1 MSEEF
6 DFISRPES
14 KNDEHVWCKI
24 DQDGKLEV
32 FDWEFV
38 EKTAVEYD
46 MAGAV
51 TQRSNAQIICKLA
64 MLIRQQALEQAAA
77 ALTKYRDLPA
87 TATVIMLKDPL
98 GEELADA
105 HSGLKRKGLLCCYG
119 ATSHFVWQRGSA

>member
-64 MLIRQQALEQAAA
+64 MLIRQQAFEQAAA

-98 GEELADA
+98 GEDL
-105 HSGLKRKGLLCCYG
+105 
-119 ATSHFVWQRGSA
+119 

>member
-46 MAGAV
+46 AQQCSDHLQVGDVDSSAG
-51 TQRSNAQIICKLA
+51 T
-64 MLIRQQALEQAAA
+64 
-77 ALTKYRDLPA
+77 
-87 TATVIMLKDPL
+87 
-98 GEELADA
+98 
-105 HSGLKRKGLLCCYG
+105 
-119 ATSHFVWQRGSA
+119 